1 MSLLVVHW
9 YFVVFIKT
17 MHNQRFT
24 KTKQNRSKAQ
34 FKNKKQNKGSR
45 FRTWRFVRLWPIHLF
60 KRKKYDGK
68 IYINN

>member
-34 FKNKKQNKGSR
+34 FIKKKVQDLEHGG
-45 FRTWRFVRLWPIHLF
+45 L
-60 KRKKYDGK
+60 
-68 IYINN
+68 

>member
-9 YFVVFIKT
+9 YFAVFIKT

-34 FKNKKQNKGSR
+34 
-45 FRTWRFVRLWPIHLF
+45 LF
-60 KRKKYDGK
+60 KKKVQDLEHGGL
-68 IYINN
+68 